1 MRGYADDPK
10 DKIGFETEIIT
21 DKEDAV
27 IHLSMGRYKKMQI
40 YLLKSENRQEQEKEH
55 I

>member
-10 DKIGFETEIIT
+10 DKIGFETEILT

-27 IHLSMGRYKKMQI
+27 IHLSMGRYKKMLI
-40 YLLKSENRQEQEKEH
+40 YSRKSGNRQEQEREH
-55 I
+55 T